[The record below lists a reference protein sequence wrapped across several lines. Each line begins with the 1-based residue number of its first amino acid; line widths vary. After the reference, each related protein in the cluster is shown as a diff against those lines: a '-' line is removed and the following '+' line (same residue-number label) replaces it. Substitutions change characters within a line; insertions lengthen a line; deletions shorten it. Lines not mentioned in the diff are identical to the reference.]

1 MPAESIDCTDRYCI
15 IGAGPA
21 GLAMAHAL
29 RRLGVPYDHFERHS
43 GVGGLWDIENPG
55 SPMYESAHLI
65 SSKTMSGFAGF
76 PMPADYPDYPTHDKV
91 LAYLRAFAQAGD
103 LEAGVTFGRS
113 VDWVEP
119 RAKDATVTLGDERR
133 TYRGVICATGT
144 NWHPIVPDWATG
156 AEGLVRHVRDY
167 RSPDE
172 LRGKRVL
179 VVGLGNSGAD
189 IACDAARVA
198 KAASVS
204 IRRGYH
210 FVPKHIFGMPVD
222 VFANDGPHLPLWL
235 EAPVFSFLLRLLIGD
250 TTKLGMPKPDHRV
263 LESHPLV
270 NDQLLSHLRH
280 GDVRLVADV
289 ERLEAG
295 QVVLK
300 DGARLDV
307 DLVLL
312 ATGYT
317 RSIPYLDV
325 KHLDGS
331 WGAGQALTAFSR
343 RYDSLFTLGFSEING
358 ALFPHLS
365 RLSALIAE
373 VARAELT
380 EPEAAARFF
389 AWLRKTEFDLQGGRK
404 LIATRRHEHYTDE
417 HALERSTR
425 RAFRKMGWTCP

>member
-119 RAKDATVTLGDERR
+119 SAKDATVTLGDERR

>member
-29 RRLGVPYDHFERHS
+29 RQLGVPYDQFERHS
-43 GVGGLWDIENPG
+43 AVGGLWDIENPG

-91 LAYLRAFAQAGD
+91 LAYLRAFARASE
-103 LEAGVTFGRS
+103 LEAGITFGRG
-113 VDWVEP
+113 VDRVEP
-119 RAKDATVTLGDERR
+119 AAKSATVTLGNERR
-133 TYRGVICATGT
+133 TYRGVVCATGT

-156 AEGLVRHVRDY
+156 AEALVRHVRDY

-198 KAASVS
+198 KTASVS

-289 ERLEAG
+289 ERLESG

-307 DLVLL
+307 DIVLL

-317 RSIPYLDV
+317 RSIPYLDA

-343 RYDSLFTLGFSEING
+343 RYDSLFTLGFAEING

-373 VARAELT
+373 VARAELA
-380 EPEAAARFF
+380 EPEVSARFF

>member
-15 IGAGPA
+15 VGAGPA